1 MTDASIPDLTLP
13 GETHVAVAGD
23 WHGNIGWCQRALP
36 FLARVA
42 PGTRTILHLGD
53 FGIWPERSGKGF
65 LAAVDYW
72 ARQAGVERILATP
85 GNHESWTRILEAQAD
100 QPGEPAQVSER
111 VYVFPR
117 GYRFALGGTRFM
129 SFGGA
134 GSVDY
139 EGRTEGR
146 DWWAEEM
153 PTDEEVELA
162 IARGDTDVL
171 LAHETVDGGTLLVNR
186 VLLANPQGWGADALA
201 YSALSRARVT
211 RVFEAVK
218 PKLFAHGHMHLKDD
232 IALEDGRRI
241 YSLAAD
247 GQDGNMALLD
257 LTTLE
262 WTWLGDPR
270 AWKR

>member
-1 MTDASIPDLTLP
+1 MTDDSIPDLTLP
-13 GETHVAVAGD
+13 GETKVAVAAD
-23 WHGNIGWCQRALP
+23 FHGNIGWCQLALP

-53 FGIWPERSGKGF
+53 LGIWPEGGKGF
-65 LAAVDYW
+65 LATVDYW
-72 ARQAGVERILATP
+72 ARQAGIEQILLTP
-85 GNHESWTRILEAQAD
+85 GNHDWWTRILAAQAD
-100 QPGEPAQVSER
+100 QPGEPAQLSER
-111 VYVFPR
+111 VFVLPR

-134 GSVDY
+134 ASVDF
-139 EGRTEGR
+139 EDRTEGR

-153 PTDEEVELA
+153 PTDADVQLA
-162 IARGDTDVL
+162 IAGGDTDVL
-171 LAHETVDGGTLLVNR
+171 LAHETVDGGTPLVER
-186 VLLANPQGWGADALA
+186 VLRANPQGWGADALA

-232 IALEDGRRI
+232 ITLETGSRI

-247 GQDGNMALLD
+247 GQDGNLALLD